1 MKYGLGSLVLAGGL
15 VLSFSVAYADVL
27 MLTSSA
33 IPDNGTLATKNACSD
48 KQRSPN
54 LTTSVIGNF
63 ADFADRRVA
72 AGASRKRP
80 GEGDDETRRMVAI
93 EFGTCRSGRIGGA
106 SGSVIAGKGRS
117 RQERGARRS

>member
-80 GEGDDETRRMVAI
+80 GEGDDETAAHGGNRVWHVPFGPDRRRLWV
-93 EFGTCRSGRIGGA
+93 GN
-106 SGSVIAGKGRS
+106 
-117 RQERGARRS
+117 RREG